1 MLRVNM
7 SIQLCS
13 RADCPFAEF
22 TDDLCDVEGVS
33 CVAYWK
39 ARDALT
45 KYFKFADFCPGELAA
60 LMPLLHGRDVLV
72 RMTTEAGKFLCIYL
86 VPLAMG
92 TSAGGVLIIVHLMA

>member
-1 MLRVNM
+1 M

-60 LMPLLHGRDVLV
+60 LMPLSCSSGNGNKCRWCVDYSPLNGLMDQQVCFAHVGNQLV
-72 RMTTEAGKFLCIYL
+72 SSQPQLFA
-86 VPLAMG
+86 
-92 TSAGGVLIIVHLMA
+92 S